1 MSERGFSRRRWRRP
15 DHAARGERVR
25 LRRVFFA
32 LWPGTQFRQ
41 QLGVTSTRL
50 LERVEGRR
58 LASEDWH
65 VTVCFIGGVTEAV
78 LAALEASAAAVMSD
92 PFSLRFDRLEY
103 WREARVVA
111 VTAREVPA
119 CAVELASSLRALARS
134 LGLTPDEKPLRPH
147 LTLMRGVN
155 PLAWQ
160 MNQDS
165 SGASLEPGL
174 LFEPD
179 TLHLAESRPAPH
191 PSTAADAAGAAAGA
205 PSYVRL
211 ASWPLQH

>member
-1 MSERGFSRRRWRRP
+1 VGERGFSRRRWRRP

-32 LWPGTQFRQ
+32 LWPGAQFLQ
-41 QLGVTSTRL
+41 QLGAMATRL

-58 LASEDWH
+58 LSPDDWH
-65 VTVCFIGGVTEAV
+65 VTVCFVGGVNEAV
-78 LAALEASAAAVMSD
+78 LAALQASAAAVASA
-92 PFSLRFDRLEY
+92 PFSLSFDRIEY
-103 WREARVVA
+103 WPEARVVA
-111 VTAREVPA
+111 ATASQVPTSARHLSSALREMA
-119 CAVELASSLRALARS
+119 QS
-134 LGLTPDEKPLRPH
+134 LGLSPDEKPLRPH

-155 PLAWQ
+155 PLAWR

-165 SGASLEPGL
+165 ASPSLEPEL
-174 LFEPD
+174 IFMPD
-179 TLHLAESRPAPH
+179 ALHLAESRPTPPRSSATGT
-191 PSTAADAAGAAAGA
+191 TAIVGA